1 MFQVSCA
8 ACNASFEYNID
19 DYIHLCPYCSTGF
32 ILDLEEG
39 AKDIIGDHFI
49 VPNRLDREQVEGIF
63 YEWITQRYHRP
74 DRVKNEFKILGSYG
88 ISLPYWVISVE
99 AHTFW
104 SGHSQKANQYSGQ
117 SAEYGAKFLKEDGRF
132 SRRYRWS
139 ILARKSPKE
148 HWGLERLHTPKE
160 SVMVDWDGYPLDETL
175 GVIKGGSPG
184 TVYDA
189 RQNFKFDHANGL
201 TISGVQIKESSAIA
215 RAKDQI
221 QEYHRRI
228 AKTKVGT
235 LYEHRTE
242 IEIVGIHLVHLPFWV
257 VRYSFAPKSPFRFMT
272 TARERRLLIQG
283 HTLAVLDAELPLSN
297 TDKVMTNLV
306 VCGSMAVVSLALS
319 LFLHPLFFLMVMI
332 FSAVC
337 VLSAWKIFSK
347 DKPDSDLGSGAD
359 LQEPAL

>member
-1 MFQVSCA
+1 
-8 ACNASFEYNID
+8 
-19 DYIHLCPYCSTGF
+19 
-32 ILDLEEG
+32 
-39 AKDIIGDHFI
+39 
-49 VPNRLDREQVEGIF
+49 
-63 YEWITQRYHRP
+63 
-74 DRVKNEFKILGSYG
+74 
-88 ISLPYWVISVE
+88 
-99 AHTFW
+99 
-104 SGHSQKANQYSGQ
+104 
-117 SAEYGAKFLKEDGRF
+117 
-132 SRRYRWS
+132 
-139 ILARKSPKE
+139 
-148 HWGLERLHTPKE
+148 
-160 SVMVDWDGYPLDETL
+160 
-175 GVIKGGSPG
+175 
-184 TVYDA
+184 
-189 RQNFKFDHANGL
+189 
-201 TISGVQIKESSAIA
+201 
-215 RAKDQI
+215 
-221 QEYHRRI
+221 
-228 AKTKVGT
+228 